1 MDARVESPSDNSIG
15 DLLAQLVE
23 EGRTVAR
30 AEANLYKQIALY
42 RAGKART
49 GLIAIA
55 VGGVLALAG
64 LVAALVGVVM
74 GLAVLIGPVLAG
86 IVVLAV
92 TGLIG
97 FLLIRFG
104 AGKMGALSGDDEE
117 KAALLEGERNL

>member
-1 MDARVESPSDNSIG
+1 MDARVESPTDSSIG
-15 DLLAQLVE
+15 DLLGRLVD

-42 RAGKART
+42 RAGKAKT
-49 GLIAIA
+49 GLIALVA
-55 VGGVLALAG
+55 GGVLALCG
-64 LVAALVGVVM
+64 LIAALVGVVM

-104 AGKMGALSGDDEE
+104 AAKMRALSGDEEE

>member
-74 GLAVLIGPVLAG
+74 GLAVLVGPVLAG